1 MKKASFVRPPQ
12 AADPILPLG
21 HNSGNYYFIPPCG
34 QLRKFSAESLESGR
48 GVKSLFYGTGPD
60 VEAWCLGHF
69 SNQNSD
75 WNPKAAGLWII
86 ERCNEKGV
94 FDPTRADLR
103 SIGVWRGRDGK
114 AVAHCGDCQAMP
126 DGSIVPLGTDQK
138 DAIMLGAGAIGQP
151 NFTILPCGSQ
161 LEFLSKIR
169 DLWGWK
175 RNVDADIWLGFIA
188 AASLGGFPEWRSHLY
203 VHGSRGSGKSK
214 LLELAGC
221 FLGDL
226 AGEIVNDA
234 TEAGLRQSRNNQAR
248 PLLIDE
254 FEPDENPRNA
264 SRQDVIMA
272 LIRRMSG
279 GDGGRISRGGAD
291 HESKS
296 FRLLGPAYISSINH
310 IQFEPQDRSRFVV
323 LALLPIPVSGEASG
337 AVSKLAEV
345 FEFCQKRSSQ
355 FRGRMLVQSERWD
368 RTHAAI
374 SAKARSIGADT
385 RQADTASTVLTGL
398 DLFLFDGEIDE
409 LRLTDLVAPMK
420 AMISGCDGDEE
431 SSEGH
436 DALDFLLCSMLSL
449 DHGLRRSVREVL
461 DAAFGK
467 CDSSEIADPEAA
479 LARHGILVCSS
490 KNAFAVR
497 SGARSPAATLFASSK
512 WRKGAHVSAL
522 LKISGVEKP
531 TSAIRFGRRG
541 QQRVLTVPTTLIFD
555 AD

>member
-1 MKKASFVRPPQ
+1 
-12 AADPILPLG
+12 
-21 HNSGNYYFIPPCG
+21 
-34 QLRKFSAESLESGR
+34 
-48 GVKSLFYGTGPD
+48 
-60 VEAWCLGHF
+60 
-69 SNQNSD
+69 
-75 WNPKAAGLWII
+75 
-86 ERCNEKGV
+86 
-94 FDPTRADLR
+94 
-103 SIGVWRGRDGK
+103 
-114 AVAHCGDCQAMP
+114 
-126 DGSIVPLGTDQK
+126 
-138 DAIMLGAGAIGQP
+138 
-151 NFTILPCGSQ
+151 
-161 LEFLSKIR
+161 
-169 DLWGWK
+169 
-175 RNVDADIWLGFIA
+175 
-188 AASLGGFPEWRSHLY
+188 
-203 VHGSRGSGKSK
+203 
-214 LLELAGC
+214 
-221 FLGDL
+221 
-226 AGEIVNDA
+226 
-234 TEAGLRQSRNNQAR
+234 
-248 PLLIDE
+248 
-254 FEPDENPRNA
+254 
-264 SRQDVIMA
+264 
-272 LIRRMSG
+272 
-279 GDGGRISRGGAD
+279 
-291 HESKS
+291 
-296 FRLLGPAYISSINH
+296 
-310 IQFEPQDRSRFVV
+310 
-323 LALLPIPVSGEASG
+323 
-337 AVSKLAEV
+337 
-345 FEFCQKRSSQ
+345 
-355 FRGRMLVQSERWD
+355 MLVQSERWD

-497 SGARSPAATLFASSK
+497 SGARSPAATLFANSK

-555 AD
+555 ED